1 MGLFD
6 TIVEKITGTHA
17 AAGGTEQS
25 GMMEV
30 ITGLLTN
37 PETGGIQ
44 GLINRFREQ
53 GLGEEVSSWIG
64 TGQNLPIS
72 GDQIR
77 AVLGNEQVQAIA
89 QKLGLSSSDAAN
101 GLASALPEAID
112 KLTPNGE
119 LPEGS
124 LLEKGLAMLT
134 GLGKKV

>member
-1 MGLFD
+1 MGFFD

-17 AAGGTEQS
+17 TGQG

-44 GLINRFREQ
+44 GLISRFREQ

-89 QKLGLSSSDAAN
+89 QKLGLSSSDAAS
-101 GLASALPEAID
+101 GLASALPEAVD

-134 GLGKKV
+134 GLGKRV